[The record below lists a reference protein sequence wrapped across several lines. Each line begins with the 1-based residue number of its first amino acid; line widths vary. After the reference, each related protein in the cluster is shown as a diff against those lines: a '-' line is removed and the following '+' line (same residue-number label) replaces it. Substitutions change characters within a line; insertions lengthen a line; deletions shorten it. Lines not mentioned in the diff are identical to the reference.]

1 MTRRSTTPWKKSR
14 TYGDLYGG
22 RTRRRL
28 TDNIF
33 ARAHSLQR
41 PVDGQRLPV
50 LLQDNPSRDYVFPV
64 SVEEVAAALERLP
77 AQHREGITHIWL
89 RKRARRHGGPDE
101 SLAEFICGSGV
112 RVVVLYAWPADGVLP
127 LGKRQPPRGGV
138 AHFIRYGGV
147 LRPMRDSWA
156 ISFEMAGLRR
166 FYLEH
171 LLCHEVGH
179 HVDWYTRM
187 WSKANSKE
195 VEAAADQYAYAWGPL
210 VGGQIFEPV
219 RSS

>member
-1 MTRRSTTPWKKSR
+1 MKRRSTTPWKKSR

-22 RTRRRL
+22 RARRRFA
-28 TDNIF
+28 DNIF

-41 PVDGQRLPV
+41 PADGQHLPV

-64 SVEEVAAALERLP
+64 SVEEVAAALECLP
-77 AQHREGITHIWL
+77 AHHREGITHIWL
-89 RKRARRHGGPDE
+89 RKRARRECGPDA
-101 SLAEFICGSGV
+101 SLAEFSCGSGV
-112 RVVVLYAWPADGVLP
+112 RVVVLYAWPADGALQ
-127 LGKRQPPRGGV
+127 LGRRKPPPGEI
-138 AHFIRYGGV
+138 AHFLRYQGV
-147 LRPMRDSWA
+147 LIQKRGNWA
-156 ISFEMAGLRR
+156 IHFDTAALRR

-179 HVDWYTRM
+179 HVDWYARQ

-210 VGGQIFEPV
+210 VGGKIVDAVP
-219 RSS
+219 SS

>member
-1 MTRRSTTPWKKSR
+1 M
-14 TYGDLYGG
+14 
-22 RTRRRL
+22 

-41 PVDGQRLPV
+41 PADGQRLPL

-64 SVEEVAAALERLP
+64 GVEEAAAALERLP

-89 RKRARRHGGPDE
+89 RKRTRHQGRPDAP
-101 SLAEFICGSGV
+101 LAEFICGSGV

-127 LGKRQPPRGGV
+127 LGRRKPPQGEI
-138 AHFIRYGGV
+138 AHFIRFGGV
-147 LRPMRDSWA
+147 LRQVRGSWA
-156 ISFEMAGLRR
+156 ISFETAGLRR

-179 HVDWYTRM
+179 HVDWYTRL

-210 VGGQIFEPV
+210 VGGKIVESAQSF
-219 RSS
+219 

>member
-1 MTRRSTTPWKKSR
+1 M
-14 TYGDLYGG
+14 
-22 RTRRRL
+22 

-41 PVDGQRLPV
+41 PADGQRLPV

-64 SVEEVAAALERLP
+64 SVEEAAAALERLP

-89 RKRARRHGGPDE
+89 RGRTRHQAGPDA

-112 RVVVLYAWPADGVLP
+112 RVVVLYAWPADGVLT
-127 LGKRQPPRGGV
+127 LGRRQPPRGEI
-138 AHFIRYGGV
+138 AHFIRFGGV
-147 LRPMRDSWA
+147 LRQTRGSWT

-179 HVDWYTRM
+179 HVDWFTRF
-187 WSKANSKE
+187 WSKANAKK

-210 VGGQIFEPV
+210 VSGKILEPE
-219 RSS
+219 RSF